1 MSAKYKTLYMRAY
14 RRRHPLEKVWEA
26 MMMRCGHH
34 KGATE
39 KQLANY
45 AGRGI
50 TVCEEWRHLKPF
62 ENWCLA
68 IGWKKGLQLDRID
81 NNKGYCPENCRFVTH
96 SRNQRNKSTTIKV
109 RGVPIADFY
118 DAYANK
124 EILGYQTF
132 KSRITKLHW
141 PIEKALYTAVRH

>member
-1 MSAKYKTLYMRAY
+1 MSAKYTEYMRAY

-34 KGATE
+34 KGASA
-39 KQLANY
+39 KQLAHY
-45 AGRGI
+45 AERGI
-50 TVCEEWRHLKPF
+50 TVCPEWRHFKPF

-68 IGWKKGLQLDRID
+68 NGWKPGLQIDRID
-81 NNKGYCPENCRFVTH
+81 NDGPYSPKNCRFVTR
-96 SRNQRNKSTTIKV
+96 SRNQRNKTNTVKV

-124 EILGYQTF
+124 EVLRYHTF

-141 PIEKALYTAVRH
+141 PIEKALYTAVKH